1 MGRHLTR
8 QQEKAMFAKMGNPN
22 NRGINSNQRV
32 MNPNDN
38 QKSSRKMIIISSN
51 QPTLRLSERKFIS
64 DEISRQRREGQP
76 QRQSIA
82 IAFSKAR
89 KKFGSKRIP
98 PFPMGSSHITDRTR
112 RLLFT
117 LLGAAIAIR
126 ILREFSRRQSGHKD
140 NDKQS
145 GHRDNKNPN
154 NNNKEIKISLRQLRK
169 LRSDAIKQGKDRF
182 FVNGKPI
189 LVSFSKFMIQFIE
202 MENKRKGLKDTDKI
216 TLQPTNTG
224 HKSGHKDNPN
234 NDDQKKSKPPSKEA
248 RRKGRQMLREFQSGV
263 ERIEKRKLR
272 RQK

>member
-1 MGRHLTR
+1 MSRHLTR

-38 QKSSRKMIIISSN
+38 QKSSRKIIIRSSN

-64 DEISRQRREGQP
+64 DEISRQRREGRP

-89 KKFGSKRIP
+89 KKFGSNRIP
-98 PFPMGSSHITDRTR
+98 EFPKGSSHITERTR

-126 ILREFSRRQSGHKD
+126 ILREFTKKQSSHKSGH
-140 NDKQS
+140 QS
-145 GHRDNKNPN
+145 SHRDNNNP
-154 NNNKEIKISLRQLRK
+154 NNKEIKISLRQLKK

-189 LVSFSKFMIQFIE
+189 LVSFAKFMIQFIE

-216 TLQPTNTG
+216 TLQPTNN
-224 HKSGHKDNPN
+224 NPN
-234 NDDQKKSKPPSKEA
+234 NKNKKEKTEPSELIIVLKELDKA
-248 RRKGRQMLREFQSGV
+248 KKKGDKK
-263 ERIEKRKLR
+263 RIKELEKDLMNL
-272 RQK
+272 